1 MGLFLYQI
9 EGLQTAAHIFSTFIY
24 ALKFFTDGMTKKG
37 LRLPNDI
44 LVVENKGG
52 NGQIQRYY

>member
-9 EGLQTAAHIFSTFIY
+9 EGLQTVGHIFSTFIY
-24 ALKFFTDGMTKKG
+24 TLIILTDDMTKKG
-37 LRLPNDI
+37 LRLSNDI

-52 NGQIQRYY
+52 NARIQR